1 MAVTDN
7 IHLSLKICQMY
18 YVEKMSQKEIASE
31 LEISRSQISR
41 ILAAAWEN
49 NIVSVKINNP
59 FENEMRLE
67 RELKSRYH
75 LKDALVL
82 KVDESLNITR
92 MEKFGLLAARNL
104 DSYIDD
110 GDKVGV
116 MSGRTVGSLVRGIL
130 NFHRQNLEI
139 IPLIGSLGSVSSEFH
154 ANFIARNLAEYS
166 GGKSYMLNVPA
177 KVQDLRSKELLL
189 QEPEVAAVLSMGA
202 MCDVVLLGIGE
213 IGLQSTV
220 ATMGGITPEEIDTL
234 NKLGAVA
241 SVCTSFLDINGK
253 IVRTEISERLIGQ
266 SIQSV
271 SQSKKIAI
279 AVGRNKIDAIKAAFL
294 GNTVDIFMTDFE
306 TARAL
311 LN

>member
-82 KVDESLNITR
+82 KVDESLNMTR

-116 MSGRTVGSLVRGIL
+116 TSGRTVGSLVRGIL

-154 ANFIARNLAEYS
+154 ANFIARDLAEYS

-213 IGLQSTV
+213 IGLQSTI

>member
-18 YVEKMSQKEIASE
+18 YVDKMSQKKIASE
-31 LEISRSQISR
+31 LGISRSQISR

-82 KVDESLNITR
+82 KVDESLNMTK
-92 MEKFGLLAARNL
+92 MEKFGFLAARNL
-104 DSYIDD
+104 DSYIND

-116 MSGRTVGSLVRGIL
+116 MSGSTIGNLVRGIL
-130 NFHRQNLEI
+130 DFHRQNLEI
-139 IPLIGSLGSVSSEFH
+139 IPLIGSLGSISSEFH
-154 ANFIARNLAEYS
+154 ANFIARNLAEIS

-177 KVQDLRSKELLL
+177 RVQDIRSKELLL
-189 QEPEVAAVLSMGA
+189 QEPEVAAVISMGSA
-202 MCDVVLLGIGE
+202 CEVVLLGVGE
-213 IGLQSTV
+213 ISLQSTLV
-220 ATMGGITPEEIDTL
+220 TLGGITPEEIGTL
-234 NKLGAVA
+234 KELGAVA
-241 SVCTSFLDINGK
+241 SICTSFLDINGK
-253 IVRTEISERLIGQ
+253 IVKTEISERLIGQ

-271 SQSKKIAI
+271 SKAKKIVI
-279 AVGRNKIDAIKAAFL
+279 AVGRNKINAIKAAFL
-294 GNTVDIFMTDFE
+294 GNAVDIFITDFE